1 MIIITTMVK
10 ILVAMAL
17 GFFLRKIKIVTPEAN
32 STISRIIV
40 DVLFPCLIFVSIV
53 QMDSSRRGDVISLI
67 LIGIAIYVVVIGLSL
82 LIVRLIRSP
91 KKDRGIYEAALV
103 FGNVTAL
110 GIPLAESLY
119 GDVGVFF
126 IAILNVHFNLLLYTY
141 GVYRITK
148 GNSSTYKFNAKK
160 LLNPGIVVM
169 VIAMIIYFA
178 GLKMPNIVMEPL
190 SFLGQAASPFSM
202 ISVGA
207 SIAGYSLKNS
217 FNNWRLYV
225 IAAFKLLIIPIAI
238 FFILKLIIGTGL
250 MTSVTAIYVG
260 MPTAVAVGMFSVAYN
275 EDSSLASAAV
285 AMQAI
290 LSMGTVPLLY
300 MIIQNM

>member
-103 FGNVTAL
+103 FERTARRT
-110 GIPLAESLY
+110 P
-119 GDVGVFF
+119 
-126 IAILNVHFNLLLYTY
+126 
-141 GVYRITK
+141 
-148 GNSSTYKFNAKK
+148 
-160 LLNPGIVVM
+160 
-169 VIAMIIYFA
+169 
-178 GLKMPNIVMEPL
+178 
-190 SFLGQAASPFSM
+190 
-202 ISVGA
+202 
-207 SIAGYSLKNS
+207 
-217 FNNWRLYV
+217 
-225 IAAFKLLIIPIAI
+225 
-238 FFILKLIIGTGL
+238 
-250 MTSVTAIYVG
+250 
-260 MPTAVAVGMFSVAYN
+260 
-275 EDSSLASAAV
+275 
-285 AMQAI
+285 
-290 LSMGTVPLLY
+290 
-300 MIIQNM
+300 